1 MPRSSTVFA
10 AMIAS
15 IERQRYGRHLEGR
28 VLRFAGPLELRV
40 EVRIVGVGLA
50 ARVLVGIGRHETD
63 GRVVEPL
70 FVPVVV

>member
-15 IERQRYGRHLEGR
+15 IERQRYGRHLERR
-28 VLRFAGPLELRV
+28 VLRLAGPLELRV

-50 ARVLVGIGRHETD
+50 ARVLVGIGRHQAD

-70 FVPVVV
+70 FIPVVV